1 MNEKVKSS
9 IRHILTVVGTIIVL
23 LGLDGLVPI
32 LEHITVSLD
41 EVFAAIATLVGFIT
55 TLVSFFTQKE
65 RFKIRADAK

>member
-41 EVFAAIATLVGFIT
+41 EVFAAIATLVGFAT
-55 TLVSFFTQKE
+55 TLISFFTQKE
-65 RFKIRADAK
+65 RFKIRTDSK